1 MHGMSELLYIN
12 VSKQIEQQIQDG
24 RLKEN
29 DCLSERKLAEDFG
42 VSRTVIRE
50 ALKLLNEKGLVD
62 IRYGKGNV
70 VSVPDN
76 SMVMDK
82 FISSIHNSSLKME
95 DVVEAREILESAM
108 AGYIIDRVNPKDI
121 EELEEIVTQMQS
133 VMEDG
138 EEYARLDANFHYRLM
153 ECIKNEVL
161 ELVMGAL
168 NNLTNR
174 SSLYVKLEERK
185 ITHEE
190 HKRILERLKTNDG
203 EGLREAV
210 LAHITCARARMGMKS
225 KPVH

>member
-1 MHGMSELLYIN
+1 MSELLYIN
-12 VSKQIEQQIQDG
+12 ISKQIEQQIQEG
-24 RLKEN
+24 TLKEN
-29 DCLSERKLAEDFG
+29 DRLSERKLAEDYG

-62 IRYGKGNV
+62 IQYGRGNF

-82 FISSIHNSSLKME
+82 FVSSIHNSSLKME
-95 DVVEAREILESAM
+95 DVVEAREILESVM
-108 AGYIIDRVNPKDI
+108 AGYIIDRVNRQDI
-121 EELEEIVTQMQS
+121 EDLENLVRQMEE

-138 EEYARLDANFHYRLM
+138 EAYAKLDAGFHYRLM
-153 ECIKNEVL
+153 QCIKNEVL

-168 NNLTNR
+168 NNLTKR
-174 SSLYVKLEERK
+174 SQLYRSMEERK

-190 HKRILERLKTNDG
+190 HKLILDRLKACDG

-210 LAHITCARARMGMKS
+210 LAHITCARSRMGIKN
-225 KPVH
+225 